1 MAETPLETADEIL
14 AGVLEETADSDV
26 RYKLRRAR
34 QLLEVVDMR
43 LEEVD
48 AALDNGD
55 IDEALRADLREWGTW
70 SERAP

>member
-14 AGVLEETADSDV
+14 AGVIDETTDSDV

-43 LEEVD
+43 LDEID
-48 AALDNGD
+48 AALDNGELD
-55 IDEALRADLREWGTW
+55 AELRADLRELGYL
-70 SERAP
+70 E